1 MEKENKKQY
10 LSLLSEII
18 AKETIILGDMAILEA
33 RSVAGLVI
41 DDNGKVVNI
50 KGYAAD
56 AIQQLVNGYIKLSG
70 QASKNVIDSIF
81 AKYPQI
87 KNSLK
92 NVLWQ

>member
-1 MEKENKKQY
+1 MEENKKQY

-18 AKETIILGDMAILEA
+18 AKEAIILGDMAILEA
-33 RSVAGLVI
+33 RNVSGLVI
-41 DDNGKVVNI
+41 DDNGNVIDI

-56 AIQQLVNGYIKLSG
+56 AVQQLVNGYMNLSG

-87 KNSLK
+87 QSLLK
-92 NVLWQ
+92 NIA